1 MSKNEISRGTDT
13 VEIMNTDQPN
23 TITIN
28 GVEIPS
34 YYYLWRRL
42 SGLEGKI
49 TWLKI
54 ATILEL
60 LLMITVVLA
69 LLLR

>member
-13 VEIMNTDQPN
+13 VEIVNTDQPN

-34 YYYLWRRL
+34 YY
-42 SGLEGKI
+42 
-49 TWLKI
+49 
-54 ATILEL
+54 
-60 LLMITVVLA
+60 
-69 LLLR
+69 

>member
-42 SGLEGKI
+42 SGLEEKI